1 MEMMT
6 AALITGLVAAAI
18 GIGIVWSMMR
28 KKREAK
34 ARTLR
39 AKAEQI
45 LRQAR
50 SRAHRSITD
59 AELETRQ
66 EGLQARH
73 ETAEEVERVKATLVD
88 EQMRLAAIEER
99 NLLESKELDDQ
110 FKLLKEK
117 RKVADALKQTNR
129 NKRREAESLARKEFA
144 ILQQKAGATADE
156 VKARLAEA
164 FVART
169 RAHWSDRLRNLDTEL
184 TPELERVAKRIVG
197 ISIGRYRKLPDMP
210 RLSSY
215 VPLGPNDLAWFHG
228 EGAAILTQLE
238 EETGVKQILQ
248 DEEENIKLDSPNGPA
263 KELCRRTLA
272 KLLALDKTKRQSFQL
287 PVFVSAAK
295 KKLFGEI
302 HNLGLT
308 AFRRLDVKPPKDEI
322 VDLVGRLAYRTSYA
336 QNQYH
341 HSLEAGMLAGLMAE
355 ELNMDPRIARRAGL
369 LHDIG
374 KALTHEIEGSHALI
388 GAEIARKA
396 GESEEVVNAIGS
408 HHNDMPATSPY
419 SPIVTA
425 ADAASGARP
434 GARRELMEA
443 YVDRIGDLER
453 AAASFKGVSNVY
465 AIQAGRE
472 LRILVNEKQVSDDRA
487 KRLASEIASKISD
500 ELTFPGQ
507 IKVTVIRETSAE
519 AVAR

>member
-1 MEMMT
+1 
-6 AALITGLVAAAI
+6 VAV
-18 GIGIVWSMMR
+18 GTGIVWTMVR
-28 KKREAK
+28 KQRQAQN
-34 ARTLR
+34 R
-39 AKAEQI
+39 AVSGKAEQV

-50 SRAHRSITD
+50 SQAHRSVTD
-59 AELETRQ
+59 AELAARQ

-73 ETAEEVERVKATLVD
+73 ETAEEIDRVKTILVD

-99 NLLESKELDDQ
+99 NLLESKDLDEQ
-110 FKLLKEK
+110 FQALQTR
-117 RKVADALKQTNR
+117 RKAADALKQTNR
-129 NKRREAESLARKEFA
+129 NKRREAEAFFRKEFA
-144 ILQQKAGATADE
+144 TLQQRAGATADE

-164 FVART
+164 FVAKT
-169 RAHWSDRLRNLDTEL
+169 RAHWSDRLRNLDTDL
-184 TPELERVAKRIVG
+184 TPGLERVAKRIVG
-197 ISIGRYRKLPDMP
+197 ITIGRYHKVPDMP

-215 VPLGPNDLAWFHG
+215 VPLQPDDLAWFG
-228 EGAAILTQLE
+228 NEGAAILTQLE
-238 EETGVKQILQ
+238 EQTGVKQILQ
-248 DEEENIKLDSPNGPA
+248 DEERNIKLDSPDGPA

-272 KLLALDKTKRQSFQL
+272 KLLALDNRQRQSFQL
-287 PVFVSAAK
+287 PVFVSSAK

-308 AFRRLDVKPPKDEI
+308 AFRRLDIKPAADEV

-341 HSLEAGMLAGLMAE
+341 HSIEAGILAGLMAE
-355 ELNMDPRIARRAGL
+355 ELQLDARVARRAGL

-374 KALTHEIEGSHALI
+374 KALTHEVEGSHALI

-396 GESEEVVNAIGS
+396 GESEDVVNAIGS
-408 HHNDMPATSPY
+408 HHNDMPATSAY

-453 AAASFKGVSNVY
+453 AAADFRGISSVY

-472 LRILVNEKQVSDDRA
+472 LRVLVNDKQVSDDRA
-487 KRLASEIASKISD
+487 KQLATEIADKISND
-500 ELTFPGQ
+500 LTFPGQ